1 MMITFQRQIES
12 VGSHQ
17 ALISRPADRVQRRCS
32 CIRFHRR
39 RRLRVEA
46 DRGQVTNRQ
55 TLRAEATLSA
65 LCIQKQWDP
74 RRLRGTR
81 QTSWNYS
88 FPPTGSDCTAHTA
101 GLRLLTAQTVCL
113 SRLHILITCE
123 QRAERKSRGGSR
135 QGAAGVSR
143 VWRWKLAAE
152 RSRQPPKKHPH
163 RICMLL
169 YRLTNSWGVISF
181 EIEWGVLKHGASE
194 CTEWKN
200 GNIYVSTVGRHNNTQ
215 VTRLQRFV
223 FWV

>member
-17 ALISRPADRVQRRCS
+17 ALISRPADGVQRRCS

-74 RRLRGTR
+74 RRLRGPR

-152 RSRQPPKKHPH
+152 RSRQPPKKTSRQNLH
-163 RICMLL
+163 
-169 YRLTNSWGVISF
+169 
-181 EIEWGVLKHGASE
+181 ASVQADKQLRSDFIWNRMRSAQARGFRVHWME
-194 CTEWKN
+194 KRQHLCEHCGTA
-200 GNIYVSTVGRHNNTQ
+200 
-215 VTRLQRFV
+215 
-223 FWV
+223 